1 MNLFKYLFIGAKK
14 IFFIIL
20 YIITIG
26 ANAEMNTIVMMET
39 TEGNIKIEL
48 FDESAPDTVS
58 NFKSYVE
65 SNFFNETIFHRVING
80 FMIQGG
86 GLNADMSEKESM
98 QAIKNEATN
107 GKSNKRGTIAMART
121 SDPHSATSQFFI
133 NLKDNEF
140 LDFTEESPQ
149 GWGYC
154 VFGEVI
160 EGMEVVDK
168 IAGVKTG
175 NSGYHENVP
184 LSPIKIISVK
194 IL

>member
-168 IAGVKTG
+168 IAEVKTG

>member
-1 MNLFKYLFIGAKK
+1 MNLFKYLFICTKK

-168 IAGVKTG
+168 IAEVKTG

-184 LSPIKIISVK
+184 LNPIKIISVK

>member
-65 SNFFNETIFHRVING
+65 SNFFNETIFHSVING

-168 IAGVKTG
+168 IAEVKTG

>member
-1 MNLFKYLFIGAKK
+1 M
-14 IFFIIL
+14 
-20 YIITIG
+20 
-26 ANAEMNTIVMMET
+26 VMMET

-168 IAGVKTG
+168 IAEVKTG

>member
-1 MNLFKYLFIGAKK
+1 MNLFKYLFIGTKK

-26 ANAEMNTIVMMET
+26 ANAEMNTIVIMET

-48 FDESAPDTVS
+48 FDESAPDTAS

-86 GLNADMSEKESM
+86 GLNADMSEKKSM
-98 QAIKNEATN
+98 QPIKNEAAN

-168 IAGVKTG
+168 IAEVKTG

-184 LSPIKIISVK
+184 LNPIKIISVK

>member
-26 ANAEMNTIVMMET
+26 ANAEMNTIVTMET

-98 QAIKNEATN
+98 QSIKNEAAN
-107 GKSNKRGTIAMART
+107 GKRNKRGTIAMART

-168 IAGVKTG
+168 IAEVKTG

-184 LSPIKIISVK
+184 LNPIKIISVK

>member
-26 ANAEMNTIVMMET
+26 ANAEMNTIVIMET

-48 FDESAPDTVS
+48 FDESAPDTAS

-86 GLNADMSEKESM
+86 GLNADMSEKKSM
-98 QAIKNEATN
+98 QPIKNEAAN

-168 IAGVKTG
+168 IAEVKTG